1 MEDFRR
7 ANRPAMIQEAQRRI
21 AKRKTD
27 REPRDH
33 RKDETGCGLST
44 GEASADESAH
54 QNTEE
59 AITMKAIS
67 KKDKKTLA
75 TMKVYEEIAL
85 KLQHVANMSASE
97 LSDDADVSDKLLA
110 NMRESLRYCADN
122 LLAEISDQLSE
133 IYVEDEDMGY
143 EENNAVFASWL
154 EPYGLLKYADM

>member
-1 MEDFRR
+1 
-7 ANRPAMIQEAQRRI
+7 
-21 AKRKTD
+21 
-27 REPRDH
+27 
-33 RKDETGCGLST
+33 
-44 GEASADESAH
+44 
-54 QNTEE
+54 
-59 AITMKAIS
+59 MKAIS

-75 TMKVYEEIAL
+75 TMKIYEEIAL

-133 IYVEDEDMGY
+133 IYVEDEDMDY